1 MLRLCARR
9 RYYVT
14 IYTYNPYNIYI
25 YTYVCTHI
33 RLLGFLSFR
42 VKIGFAWNISVNGE
56 GEGLGDPSGSV

>member
-1 MLRLCARR
+1 MLL
-9 RYYVT
+9 
-14 IYTYNPYNIYI
+14 YTHITRIIYI